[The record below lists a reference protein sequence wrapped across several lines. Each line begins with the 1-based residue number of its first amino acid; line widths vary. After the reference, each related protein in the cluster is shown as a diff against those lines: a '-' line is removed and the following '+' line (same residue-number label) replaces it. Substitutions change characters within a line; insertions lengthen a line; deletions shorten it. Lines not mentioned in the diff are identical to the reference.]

1 MTSIS
6 FSAAV
11 LAGGKAERMS
21 SQDKGLLLYQA
32 KPMAL
37 RVSFALQGVVD
48 EVFINANRNIE
59 SYADL
64 GFAVIEDDERYKGK
78 GPLSGLFTC
87 LTFAKTSH
95 LLVSPCDT
103 PCVSSAAFESLMEAA
118 KVYPAKIHYLQEGYA
133 IHPLHAVLPVA
144 ETLSA
149 LSLFLEN
156 DNRRSVMAFY
166 EVFGCASVEWRN
178 GTELLNVNTPS
189 QLA

>member
-6 FSAAV
+6 FSAGV

-21 SQDKGLLLYQA
+21 GQDKGLLLYQG
-32 KPMAL
+32 KPMVL

-48 EVFINANRNIE
+48 EVCVNANRNLE
-59 SYADL
+59 SYANL
-64 GFAVIEDDERYKGK
+64 GFRVIEDDERCKGK
-78 GPLSGLFTC
+78 GPLSGLFAC

-103 PCVSSAAFESLMEAA
+103 PCVSSAAFEALMEAA
-118 KVYPAKIHYLQEGYA
+118 KVDPAKIHYLQEGYA
-133 IHPLHAVLPVA
+133 IHPLHAVLPVSK
-144 ETLSA
+144 TLSA

-166 EVFGCASVEWRN
+166 EVFGCSPVEWHN